1 MKREIL
7 QEIKRINEIMG
18 VKSSAKILLEQPQV
32 IADLID
38 KGRAIWKNISKSPDS
53 YTNTTRYTIGDVN
66 IPNDTYLRLKA
77 FINNPYST
85 ISNLT
90 NSDAFNLGRILSQD
104 VPAVEA
110 LYQRQFKKVM
120 SDKKI
125 SEEDLLKEI
134 LKEARDKHNGDLAAA
149 LRSIFAEKKTVNGVN
164 VMDVTPSS
172 ELMAGMLYNK
182 MLNRIQSVSSKTFTK
197 EIFPNEGAI
206 KNFIKNNE
214 PAIMKAYREIWLS
227 WLNPKRDKS
236 WYDNKIKE
244 IEARLQAKLGQ
255 QLGTGSPDPQA
266 ANREMRELFNY
277 IAARKLSAQDK
288 TDDLIKLYIT
298 DNPKI
303 PQNLKDE
310 LETFGYVQEI
320 KKRLAKDIVKT
331 TENQFVEA
339 VTRNIES
346 TPIAG
351 GILRPIALK
360 AKLKGGYDMANAW
373 LGDFVQATKRFFW
386 QATWSSP
393 FAPSEALA
401 RSIALGRTATM
412 VERVILYVIV
422 SNGFIPL
429 IYQTFEALL
438 TNTEIQR
445 LKTMINAVRLAC
457 EKGVLVPCPE
467 EDIKQLENYTRE
479 QFRQGMKEKMPYK
492 HLLQGIKDGDLLGIL
507 GSATWWDE
515 IYTVGEEVFANYIF
529 GDQTMLETFKKQLV
543 DSQENIHN
551 SLRAL
556 GVDPNDEQQVQA
568 LMEAL
573 NKTYK
578 NDLESFNKSL
588 RDASLA
594 ISDGDTQDLGGG
606 LYSYD
611 GNTFKFKVTKPQT
624 GEGYF
629 ELQPE

>member
-18 VKSSAKILLEQPQV
+18 VKSSAKILLEQPQL

-110 LYQRQFKKVM
+110 LYQSQFKKVM
-120 SDKKI
+120 LDKKI
-125 SEEDLLKEI
+125 SEEDLLKLI
-134 LKEARDKHNGDLAAA
+134 FKEARDKHNGDLAGA
-149 LRSIFAEKKTVNGVN
+149 LRSIFAEKKTVNGVD
-164 VMDVTPSS
+164 VLDVTPSS

-227 WLNPKRDKS
+227 WLNPKRDKA

-339 VTRNIES
+339 VTRNLES
-346 TPIAG
+346 IPIIGAVLR
-351 GILRPIALK
+351 GIGKKMNDKSYEFFNSFLEEFK
-360 AKLKGGYDMANAW
+360 K
-373 LGDFVQATKRFFW
+373 ATKRFFW

-445 LKTMINAVRLAC
+445 LKAMITAVKLAC

-492 HLLQGIKDGDLLGIL
+492 HLLQGIKDRDLLGIL

-515 IYTVGEEVFANYIF
+515 IYNVGEEVFVNYIF

-594 ISDGDTQDLGGG
+594 ISDGDTQDLGDGK
-606 LYSYD
+606 YSYN
-611 GNTFKFKVTKPQT
+611 GETYKFKVTKPQT
-624 GEGYF
+624 GEGIF
-629 ELQPE
+629 EMEPE